1 MSKPHPALVE
11 SPQARRSDAIGRYRL
26 RSEGPVEGTDT
37 WEVQFH
43 PVPPADG
50 PPIIRRLSREMFQSL
65 DATGLLD
72 SHYSFTAY
80 SLAKFLGESMPLN
93 ADEMRSVRGMGRVV

>member
-1 MSKPHPALVE
+1 MSRPPA
-11 SPQARRSDAIGRYRL
+11 RHSDAIARYRL
-26 RSEGPVEGTDT
+26 RSESPVEGTDT

-43 PVPPADG
+43 LVPPADG

-72 SHYSFTAY
+72 SDYAFTAH
-80 SLAKFLGESMPLN
+80 SLAKFLGESTPLD
-93 ADEMRSVRGMGRVV
+93 ADEMRP